1 MATLLT
7 ETIDRL
13 SEFEPAPFPVLSL
26 YLNAQPDAVGRD
38 RFEAFLRKQFTERLN
53 TYRASSPERE
63 SFERDVARIERYLA
77 ESLRSSA
84 NGVAIFA
91 CAGADEFFEAV
102 QLDAPVEEHRLYVS
116 DRPHLYPL
124 ARLDDQY
131 PRYAAVLA
139 DTTVARIFVFGTNRL
154 ERQEEVAGQ
163 KTRRVKAGGWSQ
175 ARFQRHVENYHL
187 HHVKEVVDT
196 LDRIVRDEAIPH
208 VLLAGDEVVIPLFR
222 EQLPAALAAK
232 VLDVLRLDTQAPE
245 REVLEA
251 TLAALRQSDAE
262 SDAELASRLL
272 DEVRREGLGVV
283 GAEATLTALRN
294 GQVDV
299 LLILAHSDL
308 LTNAEHLVPGEPV
321 RAEHTGNA
329 AEGLAAVDAAA
340 ADATTAPSESPATE
354 PAPPAEL
361 VANHLVTLARQTSA
375 TVRFI
380 EDPLLLAE
388 AGGVGALLR
397 FRI

>member
-1 MATLLT
+1 MATELT

-13 SEFEPAPFPVLSL
+13 AQFAPVPFPVLSL

-38 RFEAFLRKQFTERLN
+38 RFEPFLRKTFSERLG
-53 TYRASSPERE
+53 TYRANGPERE
-63 SFERDVARIERYLA
+63 SLQRDIERIEGYLA
-77 ESLRSSA
+77 HSLEPSA

-91 CAGADEFFEAV
+91 CAGADDFFEAV
-102 QLDAPVEEHRLYVS
+102 QLAAPVEDHRLYIG

-124 ARLDDQY
+124 ARLNDQY

-154 ERQEEVAGQ
+154 ERQEDVAGQ
-163 KTRRVKAGGWSQ
+163 KTRRTKVGGWSQ
-175 ARFQRHVENYHL
+175 ARYQRHVENYHL

-196 LDRIVRDEAIPH
+196 LDRVVREEGISH
-208 VLLAGDEVVIPLFR
+208 VLLAGDEVVVPLFR
-222 EQLPAALAAK
+222 EQLPQHLEAR
-232 VLDVLRLDTQAPE
+232 VLDTLRLDTQAPE
-245 REVLEA
+245 HDVLEA

-262 SDAELASRLL
+262 TDAELVDRLL
-272 DEVRREGLGVV
+272 DEVRSGGLGVI
-283 GAEATLTALRN
+283 GAETTLTALES
-294 GQVDV
+294 GQADV
-299 LLILAHSDL
+299 LLILAKSDL
-308 LTNAEHLVPGEPV
+308 LTNVDHLTPRTPG

-329 AEGLAAVDAAA
+329 TEGLAAVDAAA
-340 ADATTAPSESPATE
+340 EAASDVP
-354 PAPPAEL
+354 PAPVEEPSASER

-375 TVRFI
+375 AVRFI

-397 FRI
+397 FRL

>member
-1 MATLLT
+1 MPTLLT

-13 SEFEPAPFPVLSL
+13 AQFDPVPFPVLSL
-26 YLNAQPDAVGRD
+26 YLNAQPDSVGRD
-38 RFEAFLRKQFTERLN
+38 RFEQFLRKTFSERLS
-53 TYRASSPERE
+53 TYRAGAPERE
-63 SFERDVARIERYLA
+63 SLERDVARIERYLA
-77 ESLRSSA
+77 ESLQPST

-91 CAGADEFFEAV
+91 CAGADDFFEPV
-102 QLDAPVEEHRLYVS
+102 QLDAPIHEHRLYLG

-139 DTTVARIFVFGTNRL
+139 DTNVARIFVFGTNRL
-154 ERQEEVAGQ
+154 ERREEVEGQ
-163 KTRRVKAGGWSQ
+163 KTRRVKVGGWSQ

-187 HHVKEVVDT
+187 HHIKEVVET
-196 LDRIVRDEAIPH
+196 LDRVVRDESIPH

-222 EQLPAALAAK
+222 EQLPAHLAEK
-232 VLDVLRLDTQAPE
+232 VLDVLPLDTRAPE
-245 REVLEA
+245 REVLDA

-262 SDAELASRLL
+262 SDAGLVERLV
-272 DEVRREGLGVV
+272 DEIRGGGLGVA
-283 GAEATLTALRN
+283 GADGTLAALQA

-299 LLILAHSDL
+299 LLILARSDL
-308 LTNAEHLVPGEPV
+308 LTNVEHLVPTASG

-329 AEGLAAVDAAA
+329 ADGLAAVEAAA
-340 ADATTAPSESPATE
+340 AAA
-354 PAPPAEL
+354 PAPPSGVRDEGSPAER
-361 VANHLVTLARQTSA
+361 VANHLVTLARQTA
-375 TVRFI
+375 AAVRFI

-388 AGGVGALLR
+388 LGGVGALLR

>member
-1 MATLLT
+1 MTTLLSD
-7 ETIDRL
+7 TIDRL
-13 SEFEPAPFPVLSL
+13 SAFERAPFPVLSL

-38 RFEAFLRKQFTERLN
+38 RFEPFLRKRLSEGLS
-53 TYRASSPERE
+53 TFRAGSPERE
-63 SFERDVARIERYLA
+63 SFERDVARIERYLGT
-77 ESLRSSA
+77 SLEPSA
-84 NGVAIFA
+84 NAVAIFA
-91 CAGADEFFEAV
+91 CAGADGFFEAL
-102 QLDAPVEEHRLYVS
+102 QLDAPVHEHRLYVS

-154 ERQEEVAGQ
+154 ERQEDVVGQ
-163 KTRRVKAGGWSQ
+163 RTKRIKAGGWSQ

-196 LDRIVRDEAIPH
+196 LDRVVREEAIAH
-208 VLLAGDEVVIPLFR
+208 ILLAGDEVVIPLFR
-222 EQLPAALAAK
+222 EQLPPHLADK

-245 REVLEA
+245 REVLDV

-262 SDAELASRLL
+262 SDADLAGRLL
-272 DEVRREGLGVV
+272 DEVRSQGLGVL
-283 GAEATLTALRN
+283 GAEQTLAALRN

-299 LLILAHSDL
+299 LLILAQSDL
-308 LTNAEHLVPGEPV
+308 LTNVDHLPV
-321 RAEHTGNA
+321 GDSSEAEHTGNA
-329 AEGLAAVDAAA
+329 AEGLAAVDTAAA
-340 ADATTAPSESPATE
+340 AAAARSEDTGATPSSER
-354 PAPPAEL
+354 

-375 TVRFI
+375 SVRFI